1 MTVWQERL
9 VEERLGEW
17 LFASDLGHRRR
28 VTTSHLAHS
37 FVSLRDDA
45 GLEAITLHRLRHSVA
60 TFLVDR
66 GEILKAQQ
74 RLGHRDAS
82 TTLRN
87 YAHAMPLEDERVADA
102 IDARLASTE
111 P

>member
-1 MTVWQERL
+1 MPDGES
-9 VEERLGEW
+9 LGMW
-17 LFASDLGHRRR
+17 LFASDLAHRNRLA
-28 VTTSHLAHS
+28 TSHLAHS
-37 FVSLRDDA
+37 FARLRAVA
-45 GLEAITLHRLRHSVA
+45 GLPEVTLHRLRHGVA

-66 GEILKAQQ
+66 GEILTAQH

-87 YAHAMPLEDERVADA
+87 YAHAMPLEAQAVADA
-102 IDARLASTE
+102 IDTLLAQCPFTS